1 MMSVNVCWTLRISA
15 VSSGVWSTTSGAST
29 ISATRYGSVRTHRS
43 ILMRWLPWIST
54 RSVPSGTRIIRAT
67 VPSTPTS

>member
-29 ISATRYGSVRTHRS
+29 ISATRYGSVWIHFS
-43 ILMRWLPWIST
+43 I
-54 RSVPSGTRIIRAT
+54 RIR
-67 VPSTPTS
+67 